1 MDFDMNY
8 WGIIAMPIGVAI
20 CFGPVLVAWAMAE
33 RKTDAQDQPKDR
45 R

>member
-8 WGIIAMPIGVAI
+8 WGVIAMPIGVAI
-20 CFGPVLVAWAMAE
+20 CFGPVLVAWVRAE
-33 RKTDAQDQPKDR
+33 WGKPAQPQKKDR